1 MLTDMEKINHMSR
14 VWVFPSEVLPQLTG
28 SVCDANDVF
37 EVVFRHHVFD
47 FLFKEAFSLG
57 FSFLRHTPNID
68 GIQSI
73 ALGIVCT
80 YCRGYSMSPSLASDE
95 NGCRVNTHGQG
106 HGLFGDRLFRSDPI
120 KKVTGFEELADI
132 IQDPFDSPFRRLH
145 KCPFLAVPDQ
155 FPKSHGSDTVTD
167 VFSGSEANIVV
178 YESQL
183 LFKWTNTALC
193 LVALVNPSLEGNLT
207 QQGQIPTHGKEL
219 TIMFLS
225 ILDKGL
231 SGFIVAG
238 KQFNQSRSPRLP
250 ESLKE
255 LFFNSLN
262 VCAVK
267 WPFGNGSKLSDHA
280 IANSRKNC

>member
-1 MLTDMEKINHMSR
+1 MLADVKEINHMSR
-14 VWVFPSEVLPQLTG
+14 VGVFPSEVLPQLTG

-80 YCRGYSMSPSLASDE
+80 YCHGYSMSPSLAFDE
-95 NGCRVNTHGQG
+95 NGGRVHTHGQG
-106 HGLFGDRLFRSDPI
+106 HGLFGDCLFRSDPI
-120 KKVTGFEELADI
+120 KKITCFEELADI

-155 FPKSHGSDTVTD
+155 FHKSHGSYAVTN
-167 VFSGSEANIVV
+167 VFSGGEADIVV
-178 YESQL
+178 YKSQL
-183 LFKWTNTALC
+183 LFKRTNTVLC
-193 LVALVNPSLEGNLT
+193 LVALVNPSLEGNLA
-207 QQGQIPTHGKEL
+207 QQGQIPTHGKEF

-225 ILDKGL
+225 IMGNGL

-238 KQFNQSRSPRLP
+238 KPFNQSSGARLP
-250 ESLKE
+250 ESFKE
-255 LFFNSLN
+255 FFFNSLN

-280 IANSRKNC
+280 N